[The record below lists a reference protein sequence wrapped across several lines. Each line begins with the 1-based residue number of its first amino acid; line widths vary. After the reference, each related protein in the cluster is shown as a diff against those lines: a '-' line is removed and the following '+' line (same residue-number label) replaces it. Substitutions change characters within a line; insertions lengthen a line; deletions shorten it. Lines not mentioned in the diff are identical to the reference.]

1 MECWIEEVGQFILL
15 LTKLISSGNI
25 LTYTA
30 VETALD
36 NERYVGSMRF
46 SKPNTLT
53 YLMRVLCLSVQKWSL
68 GT

>member
-36 NERYVGSMRF
+36 NEWYVGSMRF

-53 YLMRVLCLSVQKWSL
+53 YLM
-68 GT
+68 